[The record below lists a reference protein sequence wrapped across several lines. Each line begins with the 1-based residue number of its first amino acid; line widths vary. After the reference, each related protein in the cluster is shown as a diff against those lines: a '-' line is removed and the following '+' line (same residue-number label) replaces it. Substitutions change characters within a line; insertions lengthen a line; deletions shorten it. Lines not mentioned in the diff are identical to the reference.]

1 MMMPNYNCNKE
12 ENKRELTTKNQL
24 RRLNSTLDYIPCHI
38 IHALCNLYS
47 WLDPVSFG
55 SLSLLAKKNGSFLYL
70 VISFSLRN
78 GSAFLASI
86 TLTFFL
92 DILTVCQKCNEN
104 GWKMNT
110 ACLELWEES
119 LSTTF
124 FKQVGGSRAIVVV
137 AEKQQL
143 SFLSFTAAPK
153 LAAWMKPPSGHY
165 TRDGQAGRFS
175 PATPPI

>member
-1 MMMPNYNCNKE
+1 MLSVICI
-12 ENKRELTTKNQL
+12 LDST
-24 RRLNSTLDYIPCHI
+24 RLVLAHF
-38 IHALCNLYS
+38 LYS
-47 WLDPVSFG
+47 P
-55 SLSLLAKKNGSFLYL
+55 KNGSFLYL

-124 FKQVGGSRAIVVV
+124 FQVGSGSRAIVVV

-165 TRDGQAGRFS
+165 TRDGQAGRFPS
-175 PATPPI
+175 TPFFTANIRNTATVYLSLQK

>member
-1 MMMPNYNCNKE
+1 MLSVICI
-12 ENKRELTTKNQL
+12 LDST
-24 RRLNSTLDYIPCHI
+24 RLVLAHF
-38 IHALCNLYS
+38 LYS
-47 WLDPVSFG
+47 Q
-55 SLSLLAKKNGSFLYL
+55 KNGSFLYL

>member
-1 MMMPNYNCNKE
+1 MMMPYNCNKE

-55 SLSLLAKKNGSFLYL
+55 SLSLHAKNGSFLYL

-124 FKQVGGSRAIVVV
+124 FQVGSGSRAIVVV